1 MATKTLITPEEYLRT
16 SFDGPDCEYIDGEI
30 VERNGGE
37 SPHSKIQARLVE
49 IVYELRKAKPVYALP
64 ELRLKLS
71 ETRYR
76 IPDISIFAG
85 QEPAENVPS
94 SPPLIVVEV
103 VSRDDRYTKILEKLE
118 DYHAW
123 GVPHIWLIDPWQRK
137 LSIYRPEGLTAVSV
151 LRVPELNLTASPAEL
166 FD

>member
-16 SFDGPDCEYIDGEI
+16 SFDGRDCEYVDGEI

-37 SPHSKIQARLVE
+37 APHSKIQARLVE

-71 ETRYR
+71 ETRYH

-85 QEPAENVPS
+85 QEPAENIPS
-94 SPPLIVVEV
+94 SPPLILVEV
-103 VSRDDRYTKILEKLE
+103 VSRDDRYTKIIEKLE

-123 GVPHIWLIDPWQRK
+123 GVPHIRLIDPWQRK